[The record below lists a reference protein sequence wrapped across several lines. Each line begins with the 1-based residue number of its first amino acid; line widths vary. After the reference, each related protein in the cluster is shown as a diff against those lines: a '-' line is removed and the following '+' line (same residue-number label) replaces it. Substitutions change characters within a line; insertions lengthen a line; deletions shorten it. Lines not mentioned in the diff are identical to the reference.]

1 MTLSDAAKRLGCSW
15 RDLEGMMLRAGWLID
30 VGGDLR
36 SSHRARAGGMLDPIT
51 AHRERVG
58 RPALIAETG
67 YTITKAGLRELARLR
82 GKR

>member
-1 MTLSDAAKRLGCSW
+1 MI
-15 RDLEGMMLRAGWLID
+15 RAGWLID
-30 VGGDLR
+30 VGGVLR
-36 SSHRARAGGMLDPIT
+36 SSHRARAGGMLEPIT

-58 RPALIAETG
+58 RPTMIAETG